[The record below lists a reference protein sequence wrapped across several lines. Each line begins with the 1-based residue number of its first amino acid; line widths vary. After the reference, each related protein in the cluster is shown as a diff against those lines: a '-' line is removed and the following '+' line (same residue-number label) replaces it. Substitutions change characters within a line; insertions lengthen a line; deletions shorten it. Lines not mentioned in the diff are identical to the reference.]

1 MNARAG
7 AAVGAG
13 GSSSPRRK
21 AAWAASLLVGAP
33 STGVASNDANNW
45 VGRAARAGPPVTF

>member
-45 VGRAARAGPPVTF
+45 VGRAARAAPLVTF